1 MATHD
6 QFDQLAERL
15 RKLSMDNTAS
25 SESIEKIMDM
35 TLEELSQCPI
45 DFGKAH
51 LGKLYRDMTS
61 DTKYLAWFAETYKH
75 SQKIGHIRFL
85 RFIELHLNKI
95 EGQMAQAGPKSRAK
109 AKGAP
114 KQQSRP
120 PVADL
125 PHDPWHPPSDEEEL
139 MGQPWEPVRAPTM
152 EEEKIVMMRERMGE
166 MENVSQQILS
176 HLNPGQPTSSR

>member
-25 SESIEKIMDM
+25 SESVEKIMDM
-35 TLEELSQCPI
+35 TLEELSQSPI

-51 LGKLYRDMTS
+51 LGKLYRDLAS
-61 DTKYLAWFAETYKH
+61 DTKYLTWFAETYKH
-75 SQKIGHIRFL
+75 SQKIDHIRFL

-95 EGQMAQAGPKSRAK
+95 EGQMAQANPKSRAK

-125 PHDPWHPPSDEEEL
+125 PDDPWNPPSDEEEL
-139 MGQPWEPVRAPTM
+139 MGHPWEPVRAPAM
-152 EEEKIVMMRERMGE
+152 VEEEMVMMRERMGE
-166 MENVSQQILS
+166 MENVLQQILS

>member
-85 RFIELHLNKI
+85 RFIEMHINQI

-120 PVADL
+120 PGADL

-139 MGQPWEPVRAPTM
+139 MSQTWEPVRAPTM
-152 EEEKIVMMRERMGE
+152 EEEEIVMMRERMGE
-166 MENVSQQILS
+166 MENVLQQILS
-176 HLNPGQPTSSR
+176 HLNPSQLNSSR